1 VKILLKQLGDVL
13 ADILTAP
20 AVATVRLLW
29 ASGADRVQT
38 FTWASQWASSWW
50 GPLGDYS
57 RRAFY
62 KRLLDACAADVCI
75 AYGTTFSRPSA
86 RLGRRVYVGAFCNLG
101 HVLLEDDVLLGS
113 GVHVLSGKRQHHFDR
128 EDIPIRE
135 QGGSYE
141 EVKIGR
147 GSWLGNG
154 CIVMAEV
161 GEGCIVAAGAVVT
174 QAVPDGAIVG
184 GNPAR
189 VIGQRGGGAES

>member
-1 VKILLKQLGDVL
+1 
-13 ADILTAP
+13 
-20 AVATVRLLW
+20 
-29 ASGADRVQT
+29 
-38 FTWASQWASSWW
+38 
-50 GPLGDYS
+50 
-57 RRAFY
+57 
-62 KRLLDACAADVCI
+62 
-75 AYGTTFSRPSA
+75 
-86 RLGRRVYVGAFCNLG
+86 VGAFCNLG